1 MSKYLENVLNT
12 GDNFKIQTKFSL
24 KDVIGSDKW
33 PFFSY
38 KGSLTTP
45 PCSENVIWIIPR
57 NFLDIQQVDVYM
69 LILKFNFI

>member
-1 MSKYLENVLNT
+1 MSKYLVNVKNT
-12 GDNFKIQTKFSL
+12 GNHFNILGLFSL
-24 KDVIGSDKW
+24 KEVIGSDKW

-57 NFLDIQQVDVYM
+57 SFLGIQQNEVS
-69 LILKFNFI
+69 F